1 MGAGTRAS
9 SLRASSRNW
18 VGSRP
23 TRAGRRNPATRLTTG
38 ALRAHNPSIPSIRG
52 DQSRVS
58 CPGTAPALTHETRCA
73 RREIQTEDHHF
84 SQQKHVRAAP
94 MTPGDQRARPLGRRR
109 RTHGE
114 RSEQSYREHTH
125 GAENFLWP
133 DLLMCGILTLE
144 RPCGPPV
151 VLFSLFGRRGASA
164 LGFSRS
170 RPVVRLPSPCA
181 RPRPRNSRARR
192 ARAVGRR
199 RASRAPPTPDA
210 SFHGKR
216 TVGHRIVVVGTVSV
230 RRWRRTRLPS
240 SSR

>member
-9 SLRASSRNW
+9 SLRASSRKW

-23 TRAGRRNPATRLTTG
+23 TRAGRRKPATRRATG

-73 RREIQTEDHHF
+73 RREIRTEDHHF
-84 SQQKHVRAAP
+84 TQQKHVRAAP
-94 MTPGDQRARPLGRRR
+94 MTPGDQRARSLGRMR

-144 RPCGPPV
+144 RPCP
-151 VLFSLFGRRGASA
+151 AS
-164 LGFSRS
+164 S
-170 RPVVRLPSPCA
+170 C
-181 RPRPRNSRARR
+181 
-192 ARAVGRR
+192 
-199 RASRAPPTPDA
+199 ASR
-210 SFHGKR
+210 
-216 TVGHRIVVVGTVSV
+216 RIKS
-230 RRWRRTRLPS
+230 RLNPRISESAKLLLRRRTRPPRANRSSPSTTSTRRPTTPTTSSPS
-240 SSR
+240 SSRKDLEPLVDLNLFS

>member
-23 TRAGRRNPATRLTTG
+23 TRAGRRKPATRLVTG
-38 ALRAHNPSIPSIRG
+38 ALRAHNPSIPPIRG

-73 RREIQTEDHHF
+73 RREIRTEDHHF
-84 SQQKHVRAAP
+84 TQQKHVRAAP
-94 MTPGDQRARPLGRRR
+94 MTPGDQRARSLGRMR

-133 DLLMCGILTLE
+133 DLLMCGILTN
-144 RPCGPPV
+144 PGTAV
-151 VLFSLFGRRGASA
+151 SVSLFSLRHFCHLPKHPLDLSTTKWVA
-164 LGFSRS
+164 LSFAA
-170 RPVVRLPSPCA
+170 A
-181 RPRPRNSRARR
+181 RWAQMR
-192 ARAVGRR
+192 
-199 RASRAPPTPDA
+199 
-210 SFHGKR
+210 
-216 TVGHRIVVVGTVSV
+216 
-230 RRWRRTRLPS
+230 
-240 SSR
+240 

>member
-23 TRAGRRNPATRLTTG
+23 TRAGRRNPATRLVTG

-94 MTPGDQRARPLGRRR
+94 RTPGDQRARPLGRRR

-144 RPCGPPV
+144 RPWLALVVGALTSPILERFSFRLDIFLRSCCPPLKV
-151 VLFSLFGRRGASA
+151 PVKLSFRGD
-164 LGFSRS
+164 
-170 RPVVRLPSPCA
+170 
-181 RPRPRNSRARR
+181 
-192 ARAVGRR
+192 VGR
-199 RASRAPPTPDA
+199 AQMCLNSVWVSLQPHISANTP
-210 SFHGKR
+210 
-216 TVGHRIVVVGTVSV
+216 
-230 RRWRRTRLPS
+230 RWATISAAVWTACSRRTHR
-240 SSR
+240 